1 MTHADI
7 IDVRGLP
14 LSGATSEAVERFEA
28 VMNDLYYYR
37 LGTQDR
43 LDVLLEDFPEFV
55 LAHVLK
61 GYSLMTEGTL
71 DAHPEARSQ
80 LQKAGVL
87 PANPRERLHQ
97 QALRAWLTEDFS
109 TRSAAFEQI
118 LVDWPLDLLAFRQ
131 LTGTLFWSGD
141 KRYQAEVSAAVAAHW
156 DARTP
161 GYEHFLSAFSFAME
175 EVGLYEVAER
185 SAREALAV
193 NPQDLWAL
201 HGLVHVFEMQGR
213 VQEGVQLLD
222 DAAGF
227 LNDYNLFRGHLWWH
241 LSLFELSL
249 AHFDKALELFDR
261 EVYPQA
267 STFYLDVQNGA
278 SLLARLEFQ
287 GIEVGLERWER
298 LAQAS
303 MRNATQSTIW
313 FTSMH
318 HAMALARTAR
328 VAAVRS
334 MFDYLGCA
342 REVSA
347 QAAVAYELA
356 QAATD
361 FYQDRPREAL
371 ERMLTLRQRRG
382 ELGASHAQQD
392 LYDQIM
398 VAAALQL
405 GDLPRVRQLL
415 KARLSTRI
423 WDSVSWQAYETGARR
438 VDETDDAAVVRASLR
453 WGTSGTES
461 GRQPMS
467 AMARVL

>member
-1 MTHADI
+1 MNADI
-7 IDVRGLP
+7 VDVRGLH
-14 LSGATSEAVERFEA
+14 LSGATPEAVERFEA
-28 VMNDLYYYR
+28 VMSDLYYYR

-43 LDVLLEDFPEFV
+43 LDALLEDFPEFA

-71 DAHPEARSQ
+71 DAHPKARSQ
-80 LQKAGVL
+80 LQEAVAL

-97 QALRAWLTEDFS
+97 QALCAWLDGDFS
-109 TRSAAFEQI
+109 ARSAAFEQI

-161 GYEHFLSAFSFAME
+161 GYEHFLSAFAFAMG

-193 NPQDLWAL
+193 NPQDLWAI

-213 VQEGVQLLD
+213 VVEGVQLLD
-222 DAAGF
+222 DAAQF

-241 LSLFELSL
+241 LSLLELSL
-249 AHFDKALELFDR
+249 AHFDRVLELFDR

-267 STFYLDVQNGA
+267 SAFYLDVQNGA

-287 GIEVGLERWER
+287 GIDVGLERWER

-303 MRNATQSTIW
+303 LRNATQSTIW

-328 VAAVRS
+328 VGAVRL
-334 MFDYLGCA
+334 MFKYLDSA
-342 REVSA
+342 RETSA

-371 ERMLTLRQRRG
+371 ERMLTLRQHRR
-382 ELGASHAQQD
+382 ELGASHVQQD

-405 GDLPRVRQLL
+405 GDLHRVQHLL

-438 VDETDDAAVVRASLR
+438 VDETHDVTAVRASLR
-453 WGTSGTES
+453 WGTSDTEAA
-461 GRQPMS
+461 RQPMP
-467 AMARVL
+467 AMTRVV